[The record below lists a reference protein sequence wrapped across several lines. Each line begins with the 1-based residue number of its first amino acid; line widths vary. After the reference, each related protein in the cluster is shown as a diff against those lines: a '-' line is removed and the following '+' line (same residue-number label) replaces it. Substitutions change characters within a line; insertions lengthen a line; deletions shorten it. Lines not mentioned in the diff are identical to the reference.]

1 MPGEVT
7 DRLEPIL
14 KKVWHRSK
22 FMDVF
27 LFTTT
32 ELKGAS
38 IGVPVRF
45 IFYEEMYHETPN
57 NFDENMQEVTQH
69 VSSTC
74 DWRERDDGPKHVRRT
89 QDPDEEIWHGRW
101 KITAR
106 CTTRGLIYD

>member
-1 MPGEVT
+1 
-7 DRLEPIL
+7 
-14 KKVWHRSK
+14 
-22 FMDVF
+22 MDVF

-57 NFDENMQEVTQH
+57 DFDENMQEVTQH

-74 DWRERDDGPKHVRRT
+74 D
-89 QDPDEEIWHGRW
+89 
-101 KITAR
+101 
-106 CTTRGLIYD
+106 